1 MINKVWN
8 YVQQEHMFEAHDY
21 VVAGV
26 SGGADSVCLL
36 FMLLEIRKRIPLT
49 LHVVHVNHGL
59 RPEAVEEASYVE
71 ELCKKHQISF
81 TLVDKKVDEIA
92 REKHMS
98 TEEAGREVR
107 YEAFERVLAEY
118 ALGMRRNG
126 KIAHGKIAI
135 AHNQNDCS
143 ETFLFHL
150 FRGSGLKGLAGI
162 RPVRGNIVRPL
173 LCVSRAEIEA
183 FLCEKEISYCIDKS
197 NLEDNYTRN
206 RIRHHILPVACKE
219 VSVSAVSHIKE
230 ASDKIAQAYELI
242 EALVMEGYDTC
253 VRKEAK
259 GIFVEKKSLEKLPK
273 TLQSYVC
280 HRVLEQAAGSQKDI
294 ETIHV
299 QQLQELLE
307 NQCGKRVHLPY
318 GLEAV
323 REYDGI
329 YVRKQGQQECI
340 EDAAWEYV
348 FSMTDKQR
356 LEQGE
361 LVSILL
367 SNGDELACKLLETE
381 KNIPTNPYTKWLDY
395 DKIKDNIVIR
405 HRRAGDY
412 LTIQEDNHKK
422 LLKALLIDEKV
433 PREQRDCLYLIAQE
447 SHIAWIIGGRISNY
461 FKISDDTKRMIEMK
475 YIRRK

>member
-26 SGGADSVCLL
+26 SGGADSLCLL
-36 FMLLEIRKRIPLT
+36 FMLLEIRKRLPLT
-49 LHVVHVNHGL
+49 IHVVHVNHGL
-59 RPEAVEEASYVE
+59 RKEAVEEGLYVE

-81 TLVDKKVDEIA
+81 TLVEKNVDEIA
-92 REKHMS
+92 RNRHIS

-107 YEAFERVLAEY
+107 YEAFEQVLNEY
-118 ALGMRRNG
+118 ANG
-126 KIAHGKIAI
+126 KNGKIAI

-143 ETFLFHL
+143 ETLLFHL

-162 RPVRGNIVRPL
+162 RPVRGNVVRPL

-183 FLCEKEISYCIDKS
+183 FLLEKEISYCIDKS

-206 RIRHHILPVACKE
+206 RIRHHILPVACEE
-219 VSVSAVSHIKE
+219 VSVNAVAHIKE

-242 EALVMEGYDTC
+242 ETLVMEGYDTC
-253 VRKEAK
+253 VKRDAQ
-259 GIFVEKKSLEKLPK
+259 GFLVEKQKLEELPK

-280 HRVLEQAAGSQKDI
+280 HRVLEQAAGSHRDI
-294 ETIHV
+294 EMIHV
-299 QQLQELLE
+299 QQLQELLQ

-318 GLEAV
+318 GLEAI
-323 REYDGI
+323 REYEGI
-329 YVRKQGQQECI
+329 YLRKQGQQCKK
-340 EDAAWEYV
+340 DTTWEYV
-348 FSMTDKQR
+348 FSASDKLC

-361 LVSILL
+361 QVEIGLP
-367 SNGDELACKLLETE
+367 NGDIFACKLLVVE
-381 KNIPTNPYTKWLDY
+381 KNIPINPYTKWLDY
-395 DKIKDNIVIR
+395 DTIKDNIVIR

-412 LTIQEDNHKK
+412 LTIQKDNHKK
-422 LLKALLIDEKV
+422 MLKTLLIDEKV
-433 PREQRDCLYLIAQE
+433 PREQRDDLYLVTQE
-447 SHIAWIIGGRISNY
+447 SHVAWIIGGRISNY
-461 FKISDDTKRMIEMK
+461 FKVTEDTKRMIEMK

>member
-1 MINKVWN
+1 MISKVWN

-49 LHVVHVNHGL
+49 IHVVHINHGL
-59 RPEAVEEASYVE
+59 RQEAVQEALYVE

-81 TLVDKKVDEIA
+81 TLVEKNVDEIA
-92 REKHMS
+92 STRHMS

-107 YEAFERVLAEY
+107 YEAFERVLAEC
-118 ALGMRRNG
+118 AVGRNG
-126 KIAHGKIAI
+126 KIAV

-162 RPVRGNIVRPL
+162 RPVRGNVVRPL
-173 LCVSRAEIEA
+173 LCVSRAEIES
-183 FLCEKEISYCIDKS
+183 FLLEKNITYCIDKS
-197 NLEDNYTRN
+197 NFEDNYTRN
-206 RIRHHILPVACKE
+206 RIRHHILPIACEE
-219 VSVSAVSHIKE
+219 VSVGAVSHIKE

-242 EALVMEGYDTC
+242 ELLVKQGYDTC
-253 VRKEAK
+253 VRTDAK
-259 GIFVEKKSLEKLPK
+259 GILIEKQNLEKLPK
-273 TLQSYVC
+273 TLQSYIC
-280 HRVLEQAAGSQKDI
+280 HRVLEQAAGSHRDI
-294 ETIHV
+294 EMVHV
-299 QQLQELLE
+299 QQLQELLA

-318 GLEAV
+318 ELEAI

-329 YVRKQGQQECI
+329 YVRKQRKQENV
-340 EDAAWEYV
+340 EDTSWEYV
-348 FSMTDKQR
+348 FHVSDMQR

-361 LVSILL
+361 QVEILL
-367 SNGDELACKLLETE
+367 PNGDSLFCKLLEAE
-381 KNIPTNPYTKWLDY
+381 KNIPANPYTKWFDY
-395 DKIKDNIVIR
+395 DTIKDNIVIR

-412 LTIQEDNHKK
+412 LTIQKDNHKK

-433 PREQRDCLYLIAQE
+433 PREQRDGLYLVAQE

-461 FKISDDTKRMIEMK
+461 FKIGADTKRMIEMK
-475 YIRRK
+475 YTRRK